1 MEGFLLNLSGGVGV
15 GQVRARGMGRGQ
27 RTETG
32 GYGWSLASNAGGVT
46 ANLAHLCP
54 SSPIA
59 ISYLG
64 QNGPK

>member
-1 MEGFLLNLSGGVGV
+1 MGV
-15 GQVRARGMGRGQ
+15 GQVRARGRGRGQ
-27 RTETG
+27 KTETG